1 VAGLAEGSR
10 GAVAQL
16 APGSAGEGQA
26 AEWQA
31 AQELRAEEDWAAE
44 GEGTAL
50 AAVQSRKMVG

>member
-1 VAGLAEGSR
+1 M
-10 GAVAQL
+10 

-31 AQELRAEEDWAAE
+31 AQELRAAEDWAAE